1 MTPKLTFDPETHTY
15 RVDGKRVPGV
25 TTILRHANLMDL
37 RFADDSA
44 MKRGTDV
51 HTLIEKSI
59 EATHKGSPLDVR
71 EMKNPLIPYYEA
83 WEKFQRAVRP
93 EILANE
99 EPVFN
104 SMYRYAGMLDLR
116 CRVSRDAG
124 PEEWLIDI
132 KTGGAS
138 SWHSLQTA
146 GYSLCF
152 DRFMKRYALYLRPD
166 ATYRLVPHND
176 AADQDVFLSALA
188 LANWK
193 RNNNV
198 KT

>member
-1 MTPKLTFDPETHTY
+1 MTAKLEFDPETHTY

-25 TTILRHANLMDL
+25 TTILRHAHLMDL

-59 EATHKGSPLDVR
+59 KGGVSG
-71 EMKNPLIPYYEA
+71 EIKNPLIPYYEA
-83 WEKFQRAVRP
+83 WEKFRRAVNP
-93 EILANE
+93 EILASE

-104 SMYRYAGMLDLR
+104 PTYRYAGMLDLR
-116 CRVSRDAG
+116 CQVSRDGG
-124 PEEWLIDI
+124 PEEWLVDV
-132 KTGGAS
+132 KTGGRA
-138 SWHSLQTA
+138 SWHPLQTA
-146 GYSLCF
+146 GYALCF
-152 DRFMKRYALYLRPD
+152 DRFIKRYALYLRSD
-166 ATYRLVPHND
+166 ATYSLVAHND
-176 AADQDVFLSALA
+176 SADQDVFLSALA

-193 RNNNV
+193 RNNGV